1 LKEISMT
8 EVVEETVGE
17 FERGEAAVRI
27 DWRTGR
33 PMIQHDDAFWC
44 GHERRRIEQ
53 GLSVPQYC
61 AANALALS
69 TYRHRVSGKKRA
81 RTASLGPSSSPD
93 CAETPAFVAVTPPRQ
108 AASAAAVEV
117 TLEGMTL
124 RLHGEAADRVLD
136 QVVGRLA

>member
-1 LKEISMT
+1 MT
-8 EVVEETVGE
+8 EVVDESVGE
-17 FERGEAAVRI
+17 SERGEAAVRI
-27 DWRTGR
+27 DWRTGQ
-33 PMIQHDDAFWC
+33 PMVQHDDAFWC

-81 RTASLGPSSSPD
+81 RTASPGPSSSRER
-93 CAETPAFVAVTPPRQ
+93 AGTPAFVAVAPPRPE
-108 AASAAAVEV
+108 AAAAVVEI

-136 QVVGRLA
+136 QVLGRLA

>member
-1 LKEISMT
+1 MT
-8 EVVEETVGE
+8 EVVEESVGE
-17 FERGEAAVRI
+17 SERGEAAVRI

-33 PMIQHDDAFWC
+33 PMVQHDDAFWC

-81 RTASLGPSSSPD
+81 RAASQGRSSSREHVGT
-93 CAETPAFVAVTPPRQ
+93 AAFVAVAPPRPE
-108 AASAAAVEV
+108 AAAAVVEI

>member
-1 LKEISMT
+1 MT
-8 EVVEETVGE
+8 EVVEESVGE
-17 FERGEAAVRI
+17 SERGGAAVRI
-27 DWRTGR
+27 DWRTGQ
-33 PMIQHDDAFWC
+33 PMVQHDDAFWC

-81 RTASLGPSSSPD
+81 RTASLGRSSSRER
-93 CAETPAFVAVTPPRQ
+93 AETPAFVAVTPPRPE
-108 AASAAAVEV
+108 AAAAAVEI

-124 RLHGEAADRVLD
+124 RLHGEAADRVLAR
-136 QVVGRLA
+136 VMERLA